1 MNREAKIRYCLLAA
15 LYCNPA
21 LGQPER
27 PAILVIDLANYVEY
41 QGDIADPQKFAINP
55 YPAPASDSAKNFG
68 VATILAD
75 IVAVNGKP
83 AKGLFASRRQVIE
96 ASPAPTPGMT
106 VADVRRT
113 TIREQAIE
121 ILQSDGTP
129 IGTIMALGLSGGS
142 VPPASPSGPT
152 GGNWAIVGGTGA
164 FLGARGQEE
173 GWGGTPFAFPETAS
187 MAEDPINRRMYHKGG
202 TFRFTLHVIPM
213 SRPEVVTTASGPA
226 VTHSSDFTPV
236 SAARPAAPGEVLSL
250 FATGLGPVRAGVE
263 PGQPFPSSPLAAV
276 NSPVEGEREVRRG
289 AGCRRLSRRGGRLS
303 GELSVAPGHHKRR
316 GHDPVER
323 GLDCGGACEYQGP
336 VT

>member
-96 ASPAPTPGMT
+96 ASTI
-106 VADVRRT
+106 ADVRRT

-142 VPPASPSGPT
+142 APPGSPSGPT

-173 GWGGTPFAFPETAS
+173 GWGGTPFASPETAS
-187 MAEDPINRRMYHKGG
+187 MAEDPINRRM
-202 TFRFTLHVIPM
+202 
-213 SRPEVVTTASGPA
+213 
-226 VTHSSDFTPV
+226 
-236 SAARPAAPGEVLSL
+236 
-250 FATGLGPVRAGVE
+250 
-263 PGQPFPSSPLAAV
+263 
-276 NSPVEGEREVRRG
+276 
-289 AGCRRLSRRGGRLS
+289 
-303 GELSVAPGHHKRR
+303 
-316 GHDPVER
+316 
-323 GLDCGGACEYQGP
+323 
-336 VT
+336 